1 MIPMWLKIV
10 CMCVGGLLLGLA
22 LRTVLP
28 QSPGLFI
35 MGNREGLVLP
45 LNRLA
50 FWVCVVIGLVAGAIM
65 MGKAMLRDLGFR

>member
-1 MIPMWLKIV
+1 MYMWLKIA
-10 CMCVGGLLLGLA
+10 CMWVGGFLLGLA

-35 MGNREGLVLP
+35 MGKHHGFVLP

-50 FWVCVVIGLVAGAIM
+50 FWVCPAIGLVAGGIT